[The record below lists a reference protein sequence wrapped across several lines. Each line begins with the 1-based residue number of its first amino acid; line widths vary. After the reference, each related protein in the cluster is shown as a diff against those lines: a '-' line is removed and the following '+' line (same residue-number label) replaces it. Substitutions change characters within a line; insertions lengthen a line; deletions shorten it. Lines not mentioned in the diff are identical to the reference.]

1 MWQNVFEQTGLLR
14 KYISIIA
21 KYKLKKKHALQKFQ
35 FVDGKNFLL
44 KSVVTC

>member
-21 KYKLKKKHALQKFQ
+21 KYKLKKKTRSSEI
-35 FVDGKNFLL
+35 
-44 KSVVTC
+44 SVR